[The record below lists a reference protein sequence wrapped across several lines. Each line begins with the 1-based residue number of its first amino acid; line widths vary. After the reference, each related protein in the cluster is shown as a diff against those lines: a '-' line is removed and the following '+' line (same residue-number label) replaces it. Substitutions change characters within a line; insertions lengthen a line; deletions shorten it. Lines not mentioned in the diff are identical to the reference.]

1 MKYCVLLVTMMLVL
15 CGAIFATAATD
26 DAVKAEALVKKG
38 VAYLKSAGEEK
49 AFEEFSNKKGQF
61 ADGELYLFMVD
72 FNGFVTAHGGN
83 NALIG
88 QDMKV
93 LKDADGKFFIQE
105 MIDLAR
111 AKGAGWTEYKYRN
124 PKTNEVQPKRSY
136 VERAGDAF
144 IGCGIYK

>member
-1 MKYCVLLVTMMLVL
+1 MKKLALVFTMMMLL
-15 CGAIFATAATD
+15 CGAALSAAAD
-26 DAVKAEALVKKG
+26 DSAKAEALVKKG

-61 ADGELYLFMVD
+61 VDGELYLFMVD
-72 FNGFVTAHGGN
+72 FNGLTIAHGGN
-83 NALIG
+83 NALVG

-105 MIDLAR
+105 MIDLAKT
-111 AKGAGWTEYKYRN
+111 KGSGWTEYKYRN

-136 VERAGDAF
+136 VERVGDAF
-144 IGCGIYK
+144 IGCGIYKR